1 MSTGQIMLTI
11 FALILL
17 MSITTNFYSIVGST
31 GDDIANGQDDI
42 LATAVSASWAQMA
55 QGLAFDNV
63 TDTSDIAFQNPGVL
77 TPGPALGVEAGE
89 NKDSIKTFNDFDDFN
104 GAVLQKQAGSAARIF
119 TTRFTVSYVDPDNI
133 NAIVPGTTFVK
144 RMDLVTWRSF
154 PPPHASEMID
164 TLRTSIV
171 FGYFNFN

>member
-1 MSTGQIMLTI
+1 MSTGQIMMTI
-11 FALILL
+11 FALLL
-17 MSITTNFYSIVGST
+17 LATITTNFYSIVGTT
-31 GDDIANGQDDI
+31 GDDISNGQDDI

-63 TDTSDIAFQNPGVL
+63 TDTSDIAFQNPSVL
-77 TPGPALGVEAGE
+77 TSSAALGVEPGE
-89 NKDSIKTFNDFDDFN
+89 NKDSVSTFNDFDDFN
-104 GAVLQKQAGSAARIF
+104 GAVLQKPAGSASRIF
-119 TTRFTVSYVDPDNI
+119 TTRFTVSYVDPANI
-133 NAIVPGTTFVK
+133 NVIVPVRTFVK

-154 PPPHASEMID
+154 PPTHASEMID